1 MKKEIKEKKNKSQLY
16 NGFYLS
22 PSNTFNYLVFSQMK
36 IKPDSQDS
44 LLLIKP

>member
-22 PSNTFNYLVFSQMK
+22 PFYIEK
-36 IKPDSQDS
+36 EK
-44 LLLIKP
+44 K